1 MINMGGVV
9 GSLAAIAANRA
20 NNRNDEVEPEVC
32 EFCGGEDGEHHD
44 ITTMERVWPNEPHV
58 APIGSQR
65 CPATIPE
72 PEYEPDDFMGSVY

>member
-1 MINMGGVV
+1 MGGVV